1 MGSQSRSFKSS
12 SSLVLIETAW
22 CRHSCKG
29 ADTDSKPEMHCSK
42 PFFPAPTLFLNF
54 FFCHCQHEIEETH
67 FTGGGQRSY
76 DEDGSSTKR
85 WLAKWDSCNAISW
98 ICNVAPALSSWH
110 HSSRV
115 IRSMSES
122 VCRHPKVS
130 STAAVIFSTLVIES
144 IIVSLYVPLTDTRV
158 DAWCKLKFIISASTI
173 TALASP
179 VIDAVSDLGFSLSL
193 TLIWSFS
200 DLNCPIC
207 PVCSSSSSSNSS
219 SLNFNLPPCTT
230 AVRQKKMRS
239 TVQCCANYTERC
251 ALLTVRCAPLRHI
264 LSVMWK
270 QKRQWQQTRWASD
283 AAQRQMKPQKG
294 AFSSQSTPYGRWC
307 RRLLQCYSMQS
318 ISTDLWHLL
327 HNHDRTG
334 RISSHNSAFGI
345 DQGRCNCRASTSGD
359 SQSSSSS
366 RPQWSPIRWPFDGEK
381 HQHEQTTFEGQMVA
395 VDRGQCVWPGPHWKR
410 ELCVCSSE
418 GGPSHDLLRAVQ
430 QTNTLWWQT
439 ICEFDLHLCTHLN
452 AQTHCT

>member
-1 MGSQSRSFKSS
+1 
-12 SSLVLIETAW
+12 
-22 CRHSCKG
+22 
-29 ADTDSKPEMHCSK
+29 MHCNK

-110 HSSRV
+110 HSSRANNQINV
-115 IRSMSES
+115 RK
-122 VCRHPKVS
+122 CVS
-130 STAAVIFSTLVIES
+130 SPKSILHCCCYLQHIGNRVHYRLPLCPTDRYTSWRLMQIE
-144 IIVSLYVPLTDTRV
+144 IHHQRQHHHRTCIACHRRCQRPRFL
-158 DAWCKLKFIISASTI
+158 
-173 TALASP
+173 
-179 VIDAVSDLGFSLSL
+179 SLSL
-193 TLIWSFS
+193 SLSS
-200 DLNCPIC
+200 DLSPIST
-207 PVCSSSSSSNSS
+207 VQFVQSA
-219 SLNFNLPPCTT
+219 LAAAAAT
-230 AVRQKKMRS
+230 AHRWISIYRRARLRCGKKMRS

-294 AFSSQSTPYGRWC
+294 AFSSRSTPYGRWC
-307 RRLLQCYSMQS
+307 RRLPQCYSMQS

-345 DQGRCNCRASTSGD
+345 DRGRCNCRASTAGD

-366 RPQWSPIRWPFDGEK
+366 RPQWSPIRWPFDGGK

>member
-1 MGSQSRSFKSS
+1 MQLIWQHLRKICKKRDHSSPAFSAKMGSQSRSFKSS

-200 DLNCPIC
+200 DLNCPNC

-230 AVRQKKMRS
+230 AVRQKKWEAPCSAVPIIPKDVHCSQSDVPLCVTFSRLCGSKNGSGSKQDEHRMLLNVKWNHRKEHFPLSRHHMAGDVVVFFSAIRCNRLAPIYGIYSTITTELAEFPATIVHLASIKADATFEHQLQGTVNQAAAAAPSGPQLGGHLMGRS
-239 TVQCCANYTERC
+239 T
-251 ALLTVRCAPLRHI
+251 
-264 LSVMWK
+264 
-270 QKRQWQQTRWASD
+270 
-283 AAQRQMKPQKG
+283 
-294 AFSSQSTPYGRWC
+294 
-307 RRLLQCYSMQS
+307 
-318 ISTDLWHLL
+318 
-327 HNHDRTG
+327 
-334 RISSHNSAFGI
+334 
-345 DQGRCNCRASTSGD
+345 STS
-359 SQSSSSS
+359 
-366 RPQWSPIRWPFDGEK
+366 RPHSK
-381 HQHEQTTFEGQMVA
+381 V
-395 VDRGQCVWPGPHWKR
+395 K
-410 ELCVCSSE
+410 
-418 GGPSHDLLRAVQ
+418 
-430 QTNTLWWQT
+430 WWR
-439 ICEFDLHLCTHLN
+439 
-452 AQTHCT
+452 